1 MNHYEL
7 QKGKTMSQ
15 SKTME
20 SRLVLGPETSWPKT
34 LRGCAT
40 FEGVIFTLPVQP
52 VESREAKRLFFSRHQ
67 DTHQYA
73 SIRINTHQYAKEGT
87 AEFTTLF
94 HTDGDL
100 ADLGRS
106 WQILVT
112 RETRLKP
119 PSSCQAQLLLRMW
132 LP

>member
-52 VESREAKRLFFSRHQ
+52 VESREAKRLFFFKTPRH
-67 DTHQYA
+67 A

-100 ADLGRS
+100 ADLGRF
-106 WQILVT
+106 W
-112 RETRLKP
+112 
-119 PSSCQAQLLLRMW
+119 
-132 LP
+132 

>member
-52 VESREAKRLFFSRHQ
+52 VESREAKRLFFQ
-67 DTHQYA
+67 DTKTRINTHQYA
-73 SIRINTHQYAKEGT
+73 SIRQ
-87 AEFTTLF
+87 
-94 HTDGDL
+94 
-100 ADLGRS
+100 GRNS
-106 WQILVT
+106 GVHNSFPHRW
-112 RETRLKP
+112 
-119 PSSCQAQLLLRMW
+119 
-132 LP
+132 